1 MVTRL
6 YPQIWVNK
14 DKKVLQMML
23 LVQNLLSVITASP
36 SVNHKSRAL
45 VQPLSKKILAILKT
59 FIKYLHVLVVVSK

>member
-6 YPQIWVNK
+6 YRQTWDNK

-23 LVQNLLSVITASP
+23 LVRNLLSVITANP